1 MDVRGTSSYIIPH
14 PNSLSPARS
23 KTPLKRALVLA
34 CFALVGCNSDSI
46 HGRQAFFPGTTLTS
60 WALCDK
66 FSGISDVIQ
75 ICASKGLLP
84 GATQQTYNIS
94 FSLPND
100 ARVLI
105 AVFDSHAALV
115 KVLLD
120 ADEPATLP
128 GFFRQP
134 PIAWDFADAKGAR
147 VPAGSYRLYFKSGS
161 FQSTSDV
168 EVP

>member
-1 MDVRGTSSYIIPH
+1 M
-14 PNSLSPARS
+14 
-23 KTPLKRALVLA
+23 LA
-34 CFALVGCNSDSI
+34 CFALVGCNSDAI
-46 HGRQAFFPGTTLTS
+46 HGRQAFFPGSTLTS
-60 WALCDK
+60 WTACEK
-66 FSGISDVIQ
+66 FSGISDVIR
-75 ICASKGLLP
+75 ICASAGLLP

-100 ARVLI
+100 AHVLI
-105 AVFDSHAALV
+105 AVFDNHAALV
-115 KVLLD
+115 KGLFN

-134 PIAWDFADAKGAR
+134 PIAWDFTDAKGVR

>member
-1 MDVRGTSSYIIPH
+1 M
-14 PNSLSPARS
+14 
-23 KTPLKRALVLA
+23 
-34 CFALVGCNSDSI
+34 LVGCNSDAI
-46 HGRQAFFPGTTLTS
+46 HGRQAFFPGSERTS
-60 WALCDK
+60 WTACDK
-66 FSGISDVIQ
+66 FSGVSDDIE
-75 ICASKGLLP
+75 ICASMGLLP
-84 GATQQTYNIS
+84 GASEQTYNIS

-100 ARVLI
+100 AHVRI

-134 PIAWDFADAKGAR
+134 PISWDFTDANGVR
-147 VPAGSYRLYFKSGS
+147 VPPGDYRLYFKSGS
-161 FQSTSDV
+161 TQSTSDV